1 MYVGTSISTTLEVM
15 GYYVSFFDFDT
26 VIKVIKQDFGVRSL
40 INLSYLTTLHT
51 QVWPGC
57 AGAELLYRADGSLKG
72 VATGDVG
79 IAKDGSPKDMFER
92 GMEFHSK
99 ITIFAEGGA

>member
-1 MYVGTSISTTLEVM
+1 MRLQSDIIISIYFSV
-15 GYYVSFFDFDT
+15 
-26 VIKVIKQDFGVRSL
+26 K
-40 INLSYLTTLHT
+40 INF

-57 AGAELLYRADGSLKG
+57 AGADLIFRDDGSLKG

-99 ITIFAEGGA
+99 VTIFAEGMLFFYYILFSYLHIAGCIERTQC